1 MEQVLNYNAYYKH
14 THKAQPKISID
25 NTMPV
30 THSAYFQDQ
39 TDPRGIIKSSG
50 YHIITEHVMPQEKK
64 LVHLQGDT
72 SHEHAP
78 RKQGPDLTVN
88 MYKYDRSKD
97 SVNNILH

>member
-14 THKAQPKISID
+14 KAQPKISVDTNPIIK
-25 NTMPV
+25 NAT
-30 THSAYFQDQ
+30 YLQDQ
-39 TDPRGIIKSSG
+39 SDPRGITKTSG
-50 YHIITEHVMPQEKK
+50 FHIITEHVMPQEQK

-72 SHEHAP
+72 AHEHAP
-78 RKQGPDLTVN
+78 RKQGQDLTVN